1 MRGALLLLI
10 ALFFVSVLLIS
21 TTQGHPFFVA
31 LHRIQDADSL
41 MSKRALDKCGCNL
54 GCFYSSARDCMSC
67 CALAL

>member
-1 MRGALLLLI
+1 MRGVVLLI
-10 ALFFVSVLLIS
+10 VLFAVSVLLVATAS
-21 TTQGHPFFVA
+21 AHPFFVA
-31 LHRIQDADSL
+31 LSRLQDADSL